1 LATAQTL
8 YNREVLALATSLARW
23 PLVAAWPVQGEA
35 RSALCG
41 SRVALGLAVDGAGR
55 IEQIGLQVQ
64 ACAIGQASAALFAQ
78 AAQGRNL
85 AEIEAALTALTT
97 WLEHGGNL
105 PDWPGLGA
113 IAAARD
119 YPARHGAVM
128 LAWQAARDALFTAAK
143 PG

>member
-8 YNREVLALATSLARW
+8 YNREVLALATSLASW
-23 PLVAAWPVQGEA
+23 PLYAALPVQGEA

-78 AAQGRNL
+78 AAPGRSL
-85 AEIEAALTALTT
+85 AEIEAALAALST
-97 WLEHGGNL
+97 WLAHGGAL